1 MYIFA
6 FPMQHKKTRSMKFTK
21 MHGTGNDYIYVN
33 GLVETIENP
42 AEFAIQYS
50 DWHKGIGSDGLVMI
64 LASETCD
71 FRMRMFNA
79 DGSESEMCGNASR
92 CIGKYVYD
100 KGLTNKT
107 TLTLETLAGVK
118 ALQLFI
124 GADQKVEK
132 VTVDMGEPI
141 LDAALIPV
149 TSDKNRVINEP
160 LAFNSEIQYNITTV
174 SMGNPHA
181 VIFTTD
187 ILQLDL
193 PKIGPVIENATIF
206 PRRTNTE
213 FIEVLTQNISGL
225 KNGKFC
231 IFGRDEISNAIILR
245 NNEYIKIFDD
255 LKNIDSCNIAYIAN
269 DKQKMFKFVGHSFRD
284 LRILT
289 IATFSDFSLSENGMI
304 EIQLGRRNFEI
315 IVNKKTLKA
324 NSFMLKPLI
333 NSYVIN

>member
-1 MYIFA
+1 
-6 FPMQHKKTRSMKFTK
+6 MKFTK

-50 DWHKGIGSDGLVMI
+50 DRHKGIGSDGLVMI

-118 ALQLFI
+118 VLQLFI

-132 VTVDMGEPI
+132 VMVDMGEPI

-160 LAFNSEIQYNITTV
+160 LAFNSEIRYNITTV

-213 FIEVLTQNISGL
+213 FIEVLTNNHVKMRVWERGSGETMACGTGACASVVAGVLNGLISRRTTVELLG
-225 KNGKFC
+225 G
-231 IFGRDEISNAIILR
+231 E
-245 NNEYIKIFDD
+245 
-255 LKNIDSCNIAYIAN
+255 
-269 DKQKMFKFVGHSFRD
+269 
-284 LRILT
+284 LT
-289 IATFSDFSLSENGMI
+289 IEWKEEDNHVYLTGGATTVFEG
-304 EIQLGRRNFEI
+304 EI
-315 IVNKKTLKA
+315 
-324 NSFMLKPLI
+324 
-333 NSYVIN
+333 

>member
-1 MYIFA
+1 
-6 FPMQHKKTRSMKFTK
+6 MKFTK

-50 DWHKGIGSDGLVMI
+50 DRHKGIGSDGLVMI
-64 LASETCD
+64 LASENCD

-118 ALQLFI
+118 VLQLFI

-160 LAFNSEIQYNITTV
+160 VAFNSEIRYNITTV

-213 FIEVLTQNISGL
+213 FIEVLTNNHVKMRVWERGSGETMACGTGACASVVAGVLNGLISRRTTVELLG
-225 KNGKFC
+225 G
-231 IFGRDEISNAIILR
+231 E
-245 NNEYIKIFDD
+245 
-255 LKNIDSCNIAYIAN
+255 
-269 DKQKMFKFVGHSFRD
+269 
-284 LRILT
+284 LT
-289 IATFSDFSLSENGMI
+289 IEWKEEDNHVYLTGGATTVFEG
-304 EIQLGRRNFEI
+304 EI
-315 IVNKKTLKA
+315 
-324 NSFMLKPLI
+324 
-333 NSYVIN
+333 

>member
-1 MYIFA
+1 
-6 FPMQHKKTRSMKFTK
+6 MKFTK

-50 DWHKGIGSDGLVMI
+50 DRHKGIGSDGLVMI

-193 PKIGPVIENATIF
+193 PKIGPVIENAAIF

-213 FIEVLTQNISGL
+213 FIEVLTNNHVKMRVWERGSGETMACGTGACASVVAGVLNGLISRRTTVELLG
-225 KNGKFC
+225 G
-231 IFGRDEISNAIILR
+231 E
-245 NNEYIKIFDD
+245 
-255 LKNIDSCNIAYIAN
+255 
-269 DKQKMFKFVGHSFRD
+269 
-284 LRILT
+284 LT
-289 IATFSDFSLSENGMI
+289 IEWKEEDNHVYLTGGATTVFEG
-304 EIQLGRRNFEI
+304 EI
-315 IVNKKTLKA
+315 
-324 NSFMLKPLI
+324 
-333 NSYVIN
+333 

>member
-1 MYIFA
+1 
-6 FPMQHKKTRSMKFTK
+6 MKFTK

-50 DWHKGIGSDGLVMI
+50 DRHKGIGSDGLVMI

-118 ALQLFI
+118 VLQLFI
-124 GADQKVEK
+124 GIDQKVEK

-160 LAFNSEIQYNITTV
+160 LAFNSEIRYNITTV

-193 PKIGPVIENATIF
+193 PKIGPVIENAAIF

-213 FIEVLTQNISGL
+213 FIEVLTNNHVKMRVWERGSGETMACGTGACASVVAGVLNGLISRRTTVELLG
-225 KNGKFC
+225 G
-231 IFGRDEISNAIILR
+231 E
-245 NNEYIKIFDD
+245 
-255 LKNIDSCNIAYIAN
+255 
-269 DKQKMFKFVGHSFRD
+269 
-284 LRILT
+284 LT
-289 IATFSDFSLSENGMI
+289 IEWKEEDNHVYLTGGATTVFEG
-304 EIQLGRRNFEI
+304 EI
-315 IVNKKTLKA
+315 
-324 NSFMLKPLI
+324 
-333 NSYVIN
+333 